1 MERKSTYLIAS
12 RRLSRGGR
20 GPCYDEH
27 VEQTN
32 TKRGNDTV
40 NKTVLSVLSILLVA
54 LSLAACSG
62 GNSQNEGNSNSSNS
76 NGNSSNQASNG
87 HGGAAANSEAAPA
100 ETIDPF
106 ASFAEP
112 TEVTVG
118 RAFDPNYKFDGSDT
132 SENNIY
138 TRWLSDKFNIVVKH
152 AWEAAAGSDYDQ
164 KVSLAIASN
173 DLPDAMIVNETQLR
187 QMVKAG
193 QLADLREVYDK
204 YASEELKAVYDSNPG
219 LLDTVTFDGKLYA
232 LPETTLP
239 SAPLT
244 WIRKDWLDKL
254 DLQPPTNLQDL
265 ENIAKAFIDN
275 KLGGDNTIGIV
286 GTQQGGS
293 LSSNFLA
300 STDHWYNFSPLFFA
314 NNAYPG
320 IWVKDQN
327 GNAVYGSTTAET
339 KQALAMMRD
348 WYAKGILDKELGI
361 RSSTGEVVSANQ
373 TGIFFGPWWS
383 AYNILDSIKNDPQAN
398 WRPYAAPLDAAG
410 KFNSNQAT
418 GSSYLVV
425 SKKAKHPEAVIK
437 MVTLHKW
444 GKDEE
449 YAELTAG
456 KQMTSQEVP
465 LFLILGAGD
474 QLEYAVDALRQ
485 LLAGEIK
492 LEDIDRINYGWAY
505 EMASHAPNVKLEPMD
520 NYDIQYFD
528 QTTDAGFFTHIY
540 AHLNGGSTFVDA
552 DINWVRSIA
561 TAQTKTMESRW
572 TSLKKLEDE
581 TFFKIIMGSAELA
594 EFDAFVEKWKDM
606 GGDIITEEV
615 NELK

>member
-1 MERKSTYLIAS
+1 MKGIHMKKSIFTIMA
-12 RRLSRGGR
+12 
-20 GPCYDEH
+20 
-27 VEQTN
+27 T
-32 TKRGNDTV
+32 
-40 NKTVLSVLSILLVA
+40 LLVA
-54 LSLAACSG
+54 TSLAACSG
-62 GNSQNEGNSNSSNS
+62 GNGGNNGNKGNSGTAPTSTSGSDNN
-76 NGNSSNQASNG
+76 
-87 HGGAAANSEAAPA
+87 GGAAE
-100 ETIDPF
+100 EEVIDPF
-106 ASFAEP
+106 AKFEAP
-112 TEVTVG
+112 TEVSLG
-118 RAFDPNYKFDGSDT
+118 RAIDPNYKFDGTDT
-132 SENNIY
+132 PEDNVY
-138 TRWLSDKFNIVVKH
+138 TRWLKDKYNIVTKH
-152 AWEAAAGSDYDQ
+152 AWEAAQGTDYQQ
-164 KVSLAIASN
+164 KVSLAISSN
-173 DLPDAMIVNETQLR
+173 DLPDALVVNETQLR

-193 QLADLREVYDK
+193 QLADLNEVYEK
-204 YASEELKAVYDSNPG
+204 YASPELKAVYDSNPG
-219 LLDTVTFDGKLYA
+219 LLDSVTFDGKLFA

-254 DLQPPTNLQDL
+254 ELEGPKSLQDL
-265 ENIAKAFIDN
+265 ENIAQAFIDN

-300 STDHWYNFSPLFFA
+300 STDHWYNFAPLFFA

-320 IWVKDQN
+320 IWVKDAS
-327 GNAVYGSTTAET
+327 GNAVYGSITEES
-339 KQALAMMRD
+339 KQALTMLRD

-361 RSSTGEVVSANQ
+361 RKSTAEVVASGQ

-383 AYNILDSIKNDPQAN
+383 AYNLTDSINNDPNAN
-398 WRPYAAPLDAAG
+398 WRPYEAPLDASG

-418 GSSYLVV
+418 GSSYIVV
-425 SKKAKHPEAVIK
+425 SKNAKHPEAVIK
-437 MVTLHKW
+437 MMTLHKW

-449 YAELTAG
+449 YQTLTAG

-474 QLEYAVDALRQ
+474 QLEYAVNSLRKF
-485 LLAGEIK
+485 LADEMKI
-492 LEDIDRINYGWAY
+492 EDFDQINYGWAY
-505 EMASHAPNVKLEPMD
+505 EMANHAKAVKLEPMD

-528 QTTDAGFFTHIY
+528 QVTDAGFFTHIY

-572 TSLKKLEDE
+572 TNLKKLEDE
-581 TFFKIIMGSAELA
+581 TFLKIIMGSEELSG
-594 EFDAFVEKWKDM
+594 FDTFVTKWKDQ
-606 GGDIITEEV
+606 GGDKVTEEV